1 MAVKA
6 FEQPKGSGELWLSIT
21 HQGFR
26 CKWKVG
32 KNKQM
37 IFGMAA
43 SGQKALEAGK
53 DFFGVMDA
61 TVMYHFLP
69 AHDQRLQTFRLIPGG
84 RTD

>member
-1 MAVKA
+1 MAVKK
-6 FEQPKGSGELWLSIT
+6 FEQPRGSGELWLSIA

-32 KNKQM
+32 KNKQL
-37 IFGMAA
+37 ICGMAA

-61 TVMYHFLP
+61 MVMYLILP
-69 AHDQRLQTFRLIPGG
+69 AHEQRLQTFRIIPGG
-84 RTD
+84 LAD